1 MKKFLILQAHKISN
15 YFWVAN
21 NSDFQVKDIKHSEY
35 MLQISLEDFSKPQ
48 LTTNMRNTTNVSKAA
63 NEPQNPWNNYPDGP
77 KPKSLKWNR
86 KSVGLDA
93 ILQQALD
100 FLQTD
105 YKDLLILPL
114 QEDLRACYD
123 YCNGAAA
130 QAHENNFV
138 CLYGTSN
145 GPDSTTI
152 PPLDEKQKKIILRRE
167 ATLVSS
173 MTFVQGAEFK
183 SVIAVIKEDGEYV
196 SSGNV
201 KLRAVINLVTIT
213 VRD

>member
-1 MKKFLILQAHKISN
+1 MKATRPRIEEN
-15 YFWVAN
+15 
-21 NSDFQVKDIKHSEY
+21 
-35 MLQISLEDFSKPQ
+35 FSIPE

-77 KPKSLKWNR
+77 EAKSLQWNR
-86 KSVGLDA
+86 KIVRLGA

-100 FLQTD
+100 LLQTD

-114 QEDLRACYD
+114 KEDLRACYD

-130 QAHENNFV
+130 QVHRNNFV
-138 CLYGTSN
+138 CLYGTSD

-152 PPLDEKQKKIILRRE
+152 PPLDDKQKKIILRRE

-183 SVIAVIKEDGEYV
+183 SVIAFIKEEGRTPKILLSNKKIFM

>member
-1 MKKFLILQAHKISN
+1 
-15 YFWVAN
+15 
-21 NSDFQVKDIKHSEY
+21 VKSTRPRIEKNFT
-35 MLQISLEDFSKPQ
+35 IPQ

-77 KPKSLKWNR
+77 EPKSLKWNR
-86 KSVGLDA
+86 KTVGLGA

-100 FLQTD
+100 LLQTD

-114 QEDLRACYD
+114 KEDLRACYD
-123 YCNGAAA
+123 YCNEAALKV
-130 QAHENNFV
+130 HKNNFV
-138 CLYGTSN
+138 CLYGTSD

-152 PPLDEKQKKIILRRE
+152 PPLDEKRKKIILRRE

-183 SVIAVIKEDGEYV
+183 SVIAFIKEDGKTPKILLSNKKVYV

>member
-1 MKKFLILQAHKISN
+1 
-15 YFWVAN
+15 
-21 NSDFQVKDIKHSEY
+21 VKATRPRIE
-35 MLQISLEDFSKPQ
+35 ENFSIPE

-77 KPKSLKWNR
+77 EAKSLQWNR
-86 KSVGLDA
+86 KIVRLGA

-100 FLQTD
+100 LLQTD

-114 QEDLRACYD
+114 KEDLRACYD

-130 QAHENNFV
+130 QVHRNNFV
-138 CLYGTSN
+138 CLYGTSD

-152 PPLDEKQKKIILRRE
+152 PPLDDKQKKIILRRE

-183 SVIAVIKEDGEYV
+183 SVIAFIKEEGRTPKILLSNKKIFM